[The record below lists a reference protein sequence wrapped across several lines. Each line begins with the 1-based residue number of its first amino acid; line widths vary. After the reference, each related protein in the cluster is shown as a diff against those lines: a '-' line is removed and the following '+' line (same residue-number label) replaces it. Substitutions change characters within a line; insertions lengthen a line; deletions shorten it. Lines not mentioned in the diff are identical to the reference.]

1 MVKNKAWLKAYR
13 DKEAVTI
20 NLSHSQSGN
29 DEVMLTKTQIN
40 QIKKAARENRGTNLR
55 ISKTQIR
62 SKNHAKGLFMADL
75 SQITWMI
82 FSAGHSDW

>member
-40 QIKKAARENRGTNLR
+40 QIKKAARENQGTNLR

-62 SKNHAKGLFMADL
+62 SKNHAKGRFTILNHNAL
-75 SQITWMI
+75 VR
-82 FSAGHSDW
+82 